1 MPGGR
6 RKIRN
11 VILSKRQN
19 RPREKREKGRKDG
32 GGRKYANPAGIQ
44 ECRMKAGKRVSATLC
59 RPPRNAVRTDA
70 APASA
75 RGGERLAKR
84 QSDFARGKSPTRRKK
99 PSEAPFFPAF
109 HTPANF
115 FAARNSRL
123 CGKKK
128 ISFSKEIPF
137 SPHKNGYCGGEMLH
151 TSSSPALFLTL
162 RGLFSPYRPII
173 PERNRAEFLTFWQHF
188 PGFSYIPALA
198 RQELPSRGS
207 STPL

>member
-1 MPGGR
+1 MQDES
-6 RKIRN
+6 RKPSFRDT
-11 VILSKRQN
+11 LPPDGERHADGC
-19 RPREKREKGRKDG
+19 RPR
-32 GGRKYANPAGIQ
+32 
-44 ECRMKAGKRVSATLC
+44 VS
-59 RPPRNAVRTDA
+59 PRR
-70 APASA
+70 
-75 RGGERLAKR
+75 ERLAKG
-84 QSDFARGKSPTRRKK
+84 QMDVVRGRPPNRRKN
-99 PSEAPFFPAF
+99 PPEAPIFPVF
-109 HTPANF
+109 HTPENF
-115 FAARNSRL
+115 FAERNLRL

-128 ISFSKEIPF
+128 NSFSKEIPF

-162 RGLFSPYRPII
+162 RGLFSPYRSII